1 MQRLRLRE
9 YETKTAVPLSPEA
22 RDVLQESFP
31 DLDVTATRG
40 QADRYDLTPGSSVGV
55 LEVGALIVEV
65 QPKLDF
71 EHLMFVL
78 SYALAPAFWQATRT
92 VDFGD
97 ATSLVEAIV
106 PTFVHHM
113 RRALAAGV
121 LQGYREIDESAKFV
135 RGRIRF
141 GDQLKLGRA
150 VPLPIEISYD
160 EFSEDIIENR
170 LLKAAI
176 KRLSRM
182 TLRSEA
188 SRLALRE
195 FDTALE
201 LVRAVDFDPRRVPT
215 VHYTRTNW
223 RYRHAVEIARLV
235 LRRSSVELGPGRHS
249 AVSFVINMNEA
260 FENFVVVGLREA
272 LRLSPSVFPQQL
284 SGRFLHLDRA
294 GDIRLEPDL
303 SWWESGR
310 CVFVG
315 DAKYKRLSVSGF
327 KHPDIYQ
334 MLAYLTALGLNTG
347 LLIYA
352 AGVGAEPSHEI
363 VDGKHIT
370 VVALDLGK
378 SSAEV
383 LVQLE
388 RLALLIREKRQAALT
403 RAA

>member
-1 MQRLRLRE
+1 VPLTPGTRDLLRE
-9 YETKTAVPLSPEA
+9 A
-22 RDVLQESFP
+22 FP
-31 DLDVTATRG
+31 DLDVTPAKG
-40 QADRYDLTPGSSVGV
+40 QADKYDLTPGSTVGV
-55 LEVGALIVEV
+55 LEVGDLVIEV
-65 QPKLDF
+65 QPKLEF
-71 EHLMFVL
+71 GHLMFVL
-78 SYALAPAFWQATRT
+78 SYALAPTFWQATRS
-92 VDFGD
+92 VPFAD

-106 PTFVHHM
+106 PTFVHHL

-121 LQGYREIDESAKFV
+121 LQGYREIEESAMFV

-160 EFSEDIIENR
+160 DFTEDILENR

-182 TLRSEA
+182 TLRSER

-195 FDTALE
+195 FDTALD
-201 LVRAVDFDPRRVPT
+201 LVRSVDFDSGHVPT
-215 VHYTRTNW
+215 VHYTRVNW
-223 RYRHAVEIARLV
+223 RYRHAVEMARLV
-235 LRRSSVELGPGRHS
+235 LRRSSVELGPGRQN
-249 AVSFVINMNEA
+249 AVSFVINMNDA

-272 LRLSPSVFPQQL
+272 LHLPPSVFPQQL
-284 SGRFLHLDRA
+284 SGRALHLDRA

-315 DAKYKRLSVSGF
+315 DAKYKRLSVAGF

-334 MLAYLTALGLNTG
+334 MLAYLTALGLNAG
-347 LLIYA
+347 LLVYG

-370 VVALDLGK
+370 VVALDLAK
-378 SSAEV
+378 PSVEV
-383 LVQLE
+383 LTQIE
-388 RLALLIREKRQAALT
+388 RLALLIREKRQVALA